1 MTKLNLILTSLV
13 AAIPAGLLAYLIV
26 SVFLNFGLKGTM
38 MTVLAGGT
46 LATAVI
52 VAVLPIGIAIFQPKH
67 ALAAAGPA
75 SPAESAADF
84 DTESGEYDEFDGDA
98 DAVSGEFEQEDLSV
112 FDEEPGTEFG
122 DPGTVDDDFD
132 FEEFLEDDQK

>member
-67 ALAAAGPA
+67 AVAAVAA
-75 SPAESAADF
+75 PAESAADF
-84 DTESGEYDEFDGDA
+84 DTESAEYDEFDADA
-98 DAVSGEFEQEDLSV
+98 DAVSGEFEQEDVSV
-112 FDEEPGTEFG
+112 FDEEAGTEFG